1 MNTFIPV
8 EKLETINLHD
18 YHEVWLTTKEE
29 WPQDPQTEREC
40 LWRADRE
47 LTTDVEIDEVYFQN
61 LPRLWLQ
68 INDLNDGEATAD
80 IKNVLVARLKALG
93 VEGEFFPGESRQT
106 PCGDDVN
113 KDLRS

>member
-1 MNTFIPV
+1 VNTFIPV
-8 EKLETINLHD
+8 DKLETINLHD
-18 YHEVWLTTKEE
+18 YHEVWLTMKEE

-61 LPRLWLQ
+61 LPRLWLRV
-68 INDLNDGEATAD
+68 DLEKQEKIDEVKKKLEAR
-80 IKNVLVARLKALG
+80 VKALG